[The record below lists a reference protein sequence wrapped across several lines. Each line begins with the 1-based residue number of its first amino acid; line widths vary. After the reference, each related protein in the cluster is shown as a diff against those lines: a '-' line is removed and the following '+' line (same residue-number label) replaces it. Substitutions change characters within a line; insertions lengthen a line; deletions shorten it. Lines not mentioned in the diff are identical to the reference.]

1 MLLKRFHFKSSKN
14 ECTCAFTGHRPQNLP
29 FRFYESD
36 ERCVALKS
44 KLRECIIK
52 LIEQE
57 NVRHFITGM
66 AIGVDMY
73 AAEIVLQLKEIYPYI
88 TLEAAIP
95 CETQASRWSEPLRDR
110 YYRIAELCDKE
121 TMLQTR
127 YTPDCMQKRNR
138 YMVDHADFVLA
149 VWDGSPSGTG
159 MTTTYARSSGK
170 TVWTI
175 DPSTAGGARSGLSCP
190 AQ

>member
-1 MLLKRFHFKSSKN
+1 MLLKRFHFKASKN

-73 AAEIVLQLKEIYPYI
+73 AAEIVLQLKEIYP
-88 TLEAAIP
+88 
-95 CETQASRWSEPLRDR
+95 
-110 YYRIAELCDKE
+110 
-121 TMLQTR
+121 
-127 YTPDCMQKRNR
+127 
-138 YMVDHADFVLA
+138 
-149 VWDGSPSGTG
+149 
-159 MTTTYARSSGK
+159 
-170 TVWTI
+170 
-175 DPSTAGGARSGLSCP
+175 
-190 AQ
+190 

>member
-1 MLLKRFHFKSSKN
+1 MLLKRFHFRTSQNKR
-14 ECTCAFTGHRPQNLP
+14 TCAFTGHRPQNLP
-29 FRFYESD
+29 FRFDESD

-138 YMVDHADFVLA
+138 YMVDHADFILA

-175 DPSTAGGARSGLSCP
+175 DPNTLSVSVI
-190 AQ
+190 